1 MAPRIVSIEGNIGAG
16 KTTIFTKLQLE
27 NTDPNILFVHEP
39 VNQWLSYR
47 DPTTKETLL
56 SAYYKH
62 PQQYAF
68 PFQITALLT
77 RLTLLKNTIEQN
89 PDAKLIITERSLQSD
104 FEIFA
109 KMLYNDQKINTILYS
124 IYEQI
129 YKDYVKYALNGVI
142 YINSDPLTC
151 FERCGLR
158 NRDGEKVGLHY
169 LRNCDA
175 YHHEWLQNIGV
186 PVLTMS
192 SDYNQ
197 QQLFS
202 IYGFLQRIML
212 QTKK

>member
-1 MAPRIVSIEGNIGAG
+1 M
-16 KTTIFTKLQLE
+16 
-27 NTDPNILFVHEP
+27 
-39 VNQWLSYR
+39 NQWLSYR

-56 SAYYKH
+56 SAYYKN

-77 RLTLLKNTIEQN
+77 RLTLLKNTIEKN

-129 YKDYVKYALNGVI
+129 YKDYVKYTLNGVI
-142 YINSDPLTC
+142 YINTDSLTC

-158 NRDGEKVGLHY
+158 NRDGEKVGLQY
-169 LRNCDA
+169 LRECDA
-175 YHHEWLQNIGV
+175 YHNDWLRKLSV
-186 PVLTMS
+186 PILNMS
-192 SDYNQ
+192 SNYDQ

-202 IYGFLQRIML
+202 IYGFLQQIML
-212 QTKK
+212 QIKK

>member
-16 KTTIFTKLQLE
+16 KTIFTKLQSE

-47 DPTTKETLL
+47 DPSTKETLL

-77 RLTLLKNTIEQN
+77 RLALLKNTIEQN
-89 PDAKLIITERSLQSD
+89 PHAKLIITERSLQSD

-124 IYEQI
+124 IYKQV
-129 YKDYVKYALNGVI
+129 YKDYVNYALNGVI
-142 YINSDPLTC
+142 FINTDPLTC

-158 NRDGEKVGLHY
+158 NRDGEKVGLQY
-169 LRNCDA
+169 LRNCDS
-175 YHHEWLQNIGV
+175 YHYEWLSNMKK
-186 PVLTMS
+186 PVLHIP

-197 QQLFS
+197 QLLFT

-212 QTKK
+212 KTPA